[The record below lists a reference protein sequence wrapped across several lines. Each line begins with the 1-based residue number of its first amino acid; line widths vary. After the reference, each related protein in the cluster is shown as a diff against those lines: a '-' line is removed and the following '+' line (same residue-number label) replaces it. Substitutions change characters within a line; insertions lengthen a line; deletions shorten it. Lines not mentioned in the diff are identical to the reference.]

1 MKRITVLLAEDHTV
15 VREGLW
21 TLLEAKVNAFRKF
34 RAKEKSSGTREKL
47 AMLQSQRDCV
57 FQPRVARNELPWG
70 PGRMDF
76 NPKGLGHVSA
86 AAPQPRWGC
95 LPSATFPRVAR
106 SSQPWALS
114 RNPFGIHLW
123 NFRKALRLKTI
134 SISTRRPPNAARQS
148 CFRPDCCFVLP
159 AFT

>member
-57 FQPRVARNELPWG
+57 FQPRVARNELPWEIV
-70 PGRMDF
+70 GR
-76 NPKGLGHVSA
+76 N
-86 AAPQPRWGC
+86 
-95 LPSATFPRVAR
+95 
-106 SSQPWALS
+106 SQPQRGCGKW
-114 RNPFGIHLW
+114 G
-123 NFRKALRLKTI
+123 
-134 SISTRRPPNAARQS
+134 AR
-148 CFRPDCCFVLP
+148 
-159 AFT
+159 